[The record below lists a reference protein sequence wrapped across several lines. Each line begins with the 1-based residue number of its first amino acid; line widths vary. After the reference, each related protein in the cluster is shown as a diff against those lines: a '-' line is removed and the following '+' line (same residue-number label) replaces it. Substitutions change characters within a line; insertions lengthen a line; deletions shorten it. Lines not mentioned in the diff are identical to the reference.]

1 MATAQA
7 AVIPGLHEAAEVREV
22 NIPDLADGAVLAR
35 VDAATLCGTDVHHW
49 IGGLRASAEPH
60 AYIPGHETAAI
71 VEEVRGERRDVMGDP
86 LSPGDRII
94 ANYPKCGHCYFCT
107 VTNQPQ
113 LCPNGYG
120 YGHYDVSKYPYLLGG
135 CAEYHYYPPNC
146 EIVKVPDEVPSPLAA
161 SAACALRTVVHGYER
176 LGGLEPH
183 ETVLVQG
190 AGPLGLY
197 AAALARD
204 RGAGKVLVIGAP
216 AARLKVAIAWG
227 VDDTLDL
234 NEHPEAADRRQ
245 WVMERTRGMGADVV
259 LQCATGM
266 ANAESI
272 DLIRRG
278 GRFIAI
284 GVGGGNISIPGAVI
298 THKGLQVSGVIG
310 AMGRH
315 FWKALQFLA
324 TRSDRFPFERLLTG
338 TYTLDQVT
346 DALKAMEEFREVKP
360 VILPRLPQVGPPGQT
375 AATSALEDS
384 GRTS

>member
-1 MATAQA
+1 MATAKA
-7 AVIPGLHEAAEVREV
+7 AVIPGLHKAAEVREV
-22 NIPDLADGAVLAR
+22 NIPDLEEGAVLAR

-49 IGGLRASAEPH
+49 VGDLRPSAEPH

-71 VEEVRGERRDVMGDP
+71 VEDIRGERKDVLGHA
-86 LSPGDRII
+86 LRRGERII

-146 EIVKVPDEVPSPLAA
+146 DIVKIPDEVSSPLAA
-161 SAACALRTVVHGYER
+161 SAACALRTVIHGYER

-183 ETVLVQG
+183 EVVLIQG

-197 AAALARD
+197 ATALARD

-216 AARLKVAIAWG
+216 SVRLEVAGAWG
-227 VDDTLDL
+227 ADDTLDL
-234 NEHPEAADRRQ
+234 EKCPDAADRRE
-245 WVMERTRGMGADVV
+245 WVMERTGGIGADVV
-259 LQCATGM
+259 MQCASGM
-266 ANAESI
+266 ANPESI

-278 GRFIAI
+278 GRFVAI
-284 GVGGGNISIPGAVI
+284 GVGGGDIIMPGGAI
-298 THKGLQVSGVIG
+298 THKALQIHGVIG
-310 AMGRH
+310 ALGRH

-324 TRSDRFPFERLLTG
+324 TRSDQFPFERLLTG
-338 TYTLDQVT
+338 TYTLDRVT
-346 DALKAMEEFREVKP
+346 DALKAMEEFKEVKP
-360 VILPRLPQVGPPGQT
+360 VILPRL
-375 AATSALEDS
+375 S
-384 GRTS
+384 